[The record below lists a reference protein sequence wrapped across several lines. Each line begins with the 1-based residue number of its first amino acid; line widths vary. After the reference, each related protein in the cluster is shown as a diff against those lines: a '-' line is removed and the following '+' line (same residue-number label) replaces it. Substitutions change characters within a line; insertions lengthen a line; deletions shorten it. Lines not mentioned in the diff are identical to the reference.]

1 MSEDEP
7 FKGAE
12 HTELTKVPLKGP
24 NVACTLDTPPSPDA
38 LRAQDAAIRR
48 HLQERRPPG
57 EPSDAA

>member
-1 MSEDEP
+1 MSEAEP

-12 HTELTKVPLKGP
+12 DIELTRVPLKGP
-24 NVACTLDTPPSPDA
+24 KITCTLDTPPSPDA
-38 LRAQDAAIRR
+38 VRAQDAAIRR